1 MQSQIQCAAS
11 QSIPLDWLLA
21 PREQDRASLV
31 EFARGTLCS
40 LSTQEDGSFA
50 PVHVSRIHRSFKR
63 LGATELYRGGLRLIQ
78 LLREAEPL
86 HGGYWLPAPYRV
98 VEIEDEFVFIG
109 ATPNVHGF
117 LGEIRMEGL
126 GRLLAPDV
134 ANRFPH
140 QSLGGWMDLA
150 TQDPST
156 TVAAFMAAHTR
167 AEARTSNLTD
177 VTYLNLISPGTT
189 GRSLFQWS
197 DRVVGTLA
205 AGQIAI
211 CRQLRHGRKRYFS
224 ASLGKG
230 GIATEAPIDIPITR
244 LLFAIAREVGTP
256 IRAVAWLDE
265 KIVEVTVGERL
276 PIEEFRLAL
285 LVSREIVRAGQ
296 STTYRISP
304 KLAQAFC
311 SRLALLGCTLETR
324 Q

>member
-1 MQSQIQCAAS
+1 MQRQIQCAAS
-11 QSIPLDWLLA
+11 QSIPLDWLQA

-40 LSTQEDGSFA
+40 LSSQEDGSFA

-63 LGATELYRGGLRLIQ
+63 LGAAELYRGGLRLIQ

-86 HGGYWLPAPYRV
+86 HGGYWLPTPYRV

-109 ATPNVHGF
+109 ATPNVHGL
-117 LGEIRMEGL
+117 LGETRMEGL

-150 TQDPST
+150 TQDPSA
-156 TVAAFMAAHTR
+156 TVAAFMAARAR

-177 VTYLNLISPGTT
+177 VTYLNLISPGAT
-189 GRSLFQWS
+189 GRSRFQWS
-197 DRVVGTLA
+197 DKVVGALA

-230 GIATEAPIDIPITR
+230 GIATEAPIDISITR
-244 LLFAIAREVGTP
+244 LLFAIAHHVGAP
-256 IRAVAWLDE
+256 VKAVE
-265 KIVEVTVGERL
+265 QSGEQGVEVTLGERL

-285 LVSREIVRAGQ
+285 LVSRKIIRSGQ
-296 STTYRISP
+296 STTYVISP
-304 KLAQAFC
+304 KLARAFRA
-311 SRLALLGCTLETR
+311 RLALLGCALETR

>member
-40 LSTQEDGSFA
+40 LSAQEDGSFA
-50 PVHVSRIHRSFKR
+50 PVHVSRIHRSFKK

-86 HGGYWLPAPYRV
+86 HGGYWLPTSYRV

-109 ATPNVHGF
+109 ATPNIHGR

-126 GRLLAPDV
+126 GRFLTPDA

-140 QSLGGWMDLA
+140 QSLDGWMDLA
-150 TQDPST
+150 PQDPST
-156 TVAAFMAAHTR
+156 IVAASMAAHTR

-177 VTYLNLISPGTT
+177 VTYLNLLSPGTT
-189 GRSLFQWS
+189 GRSRFQWS
-197 DRVVGTLA
+197 DRVFGVLD

-211 CRQLRHGRKRYFS
+211 CRQLRHGRNRYFS
-224 ASLGKG
+224 ARLGKG
-230 GIATEAPIDIPITR
+230 SIVTEAPIDIPIPR
-244 LLFAIAREVGTP
+244 LLYAIARESGAP
-256 IRAVAWLDE
+256 IRAVARLDE
-265 KIVEVTVGERL
+265 EIVEVTVGERL

-311 SRLALLGCTLETR
+311 ARLSLLGCALETR

>member
-1 MQSQIQCAAS
+1 MRGPIQCEAS
-11 QSIPLDWLLA
+11 QSIPLDWLQA
-21 PREQDRASLV
+21 PREQDRASVV

-50 PVHVSRIHRSFKR
+50 PVHVSRIHRSFKK

-86 HGGYWLPAPYRV
+86 HGGYWLPTPYRV
-98 VEIEDEFVFIG
+98 VEIDNEFVFIG

-117 LGEIRMEGL
+117 LGEVRMEGL

-134 ANRFPH
+134 ANRFQH
-140 QSLGGWMDLA
+140 QSLGGWMDLT

-156 TVAAFMAAHTR
+156 TIAAFMAAHTR

-177 VTYLNLISPGTT
+177 VTYLNLNSLGTT
-189 GRSLFQWS
+189 GRSHFQWS
-197 DRVVGTLA
+197 DRVVGVLA

-211 CRQLRHGRKRYFS
+211 CRQLRHGCKRYFS
-224 ASLGKG
+224 ASLGRG
-230 GIATEAPIDIPITR
+230 GIATEAPIDIPIAR
-244 LLFAIAREVGTP
+244 LLFAIAHEMGTP
-256 IRAVAWLDE
+256 IRAVARPNE
-265 KIVEVTVGERL
+265 EVVEVTVGERL

-311 SRLALLGCTLETR
+311 ARLALLGCALETR

>member
-1 MQSQIQCAAS
+1 MQNGIQCAAS
-11 QSIPLDWLLA
+11 QSIPLDWLQA
-21 PREQDRASLV
+21 PKEQDRASLV

-63 LGATELYRGGLRLIQ
+63 FGAAELYRGGLRLIQ

-86 HGGYWLPAPYRV
+86 HGGYWLPTPYRV

-109 ATPNVHGF
+109 ATPNVHGH

-126 GRLLAPDV
+126 GRFLMPEV
-134 ANRFPH
+134 ASRFPH
-140 QSLGGWMDLA
+140 QSLNGWMDLA

-156 TVAAFMAAHTR
+156 TVADFMAGHTR
-167 AEARTSNLTD
+167 AEAKTSNLTD
-177 VTYLNLISPGTT
+177 VTYLNLISPGTM
-189 GRSLFQWS
+189 GRSRFQWS
-197 DRVVGTLA
+197 DRVVGVLA

-224 ASLGKG
+224 ARLGKG
-230 GIATEAPIDIPITR
+230 GIATEAPVNIPISR

-256 IRAVAWLDE
+256 IRAVARLDE
-265 KIVEVTVGERL
+265 KFVEVTVGERL

-304 KLAQAFC
+304 KLARAFC
-311 SRLALLGCTLETR
+311 ARLALLGCALETL

>member
-1 MQSQIQCAAS
+1 M
-11 QSIPLDWLLA
+11 
-21 PREQDRASLV
+21 
-31 EFARGTLCS
+31 
-40 LSTQEDGSFA
+40 
-50 PVHVSRIHRSFKR
+50 
-63 LGATELYRGGLRLIQ
+63 Q

-86 HGGYWLPAPYRV
+86 HGGYWLPTPYRV
-98 VEIEDEFVFIG
+98 VEIEDESVFIG
-109 ATPNVHGF
+109 ATPNAHGF

-126 GRLLAPDV
+126 GRFLMPDV
-134 ANRFPH
+134 ASCFPH
-140 QSLGGWMDLA
+140 QSLNGWMDPA

-156 TVAAFMAAHTR
+156 TVAAFMAGHTR

-189 GRSLFQWS
+189 GRSRFQWS
-197 DRVVGTLA
+197 DRVVGVLA

-224 ASLGKG
+224 ARLGKG
-230 GIATEAPIDIPITR
+230 SIATEAPIDIPIPR

-256 IRAVAWLDE
+256 IRAVARLDE
-265 KIVEVTVGERL
+265 KIVEVAVGERL

-311 SRLALLGCTLETR
+311 ARLALLGCALETL